1 MKKLEMSLSLPVTL
15 VEKSFCYNLIKRIID
30 ITGSVFILFL
40 TWPLFI
46 IIPVLIKYDSSGPVF
61 FLQKRLG
68 LKGKVFRAIKFRSM
82 VAKAED
88 MLKSEQE
95 LMEEYLKCYKIAE
108 DPRVTKIGYY
118 LRKSSLDEIPQI
130 FNILKGDMSLVGPR
144 PIVIVELEK
153 YGRHRDEFL
162 SVKPGLTGLWQV
174 SGRNE
179 LTYEERVS
187 LDIKYIRERSL
198 WMDIMILFKTIYA
211 VISARGAC

>member
-15 VEKSFCYNLIKRIID
+15 IEKSFGYNLIKRIID
-30 ITGSVFILFL
+30 ITGSLFL
-40 TWPLFI
+40 LTFTWPLFI
-46 IIPVLIKYDSSGPVF
+46 IIPLLIKIDSSGPVF

-68 LKGKVFRAIKFRSM
+68 LKGKIFHAIKFRSM

-88 MLKSEQE
+88 MLKSEKE

-153 YGRHRDEFL
+153 YGRHKDEFL

-179 LTYEERVS
+179 LTYEERVA
-187 LDIKYIRERSL
+187 LDIKYIIERSV
-198 WMDIMILFKTIYA
+198 WTDIMILFKTFYA

>member
-1 MKKLEMSLSLPVTL
+1 MKKVEMSLSLPVTL
-15 VEKSFCYNLIKRIID
+15 IEKSFGYNLIKRIID
-30 ITGSVFILFL
+30 ITGSLFL
-40 TWPLFI
+40 LTVTWPLFI
-46 IIPVLIKYDSSGPVF
+46 IIPLLIKCDSSGPVF

-68 LKGKVFRAIKFRSM
+68 LKGKIFHAIKFRSM

-95 LMEEYLKCYKIAE
+95 LMQEYLKCYKIAE

-153 YGRHRDEFL
+153 YGRHKDEFL

-179 LTYEERVS
+179 LTYEERVA
-187 LDIKYIRERSL
+187 LDIKYIRERSV
-198 WMDIMILFKTIYA
+198 WMDIMILFKTFYA

>member
-1 MKKLEMSLSLPVTL
+1 MKKVEMSLSLPVTL
-15 VEKSFCYNLIKRIID
+15 VEKSFCYNFIKRIID
-30 ITGSVFILFL
+30 ITGSLFILFF

-187 LDIKYIRERSL
+187 LDIKYIRERSI
-198 WMDIMILFKTIYA
+198 WMDIIILFKTVYA